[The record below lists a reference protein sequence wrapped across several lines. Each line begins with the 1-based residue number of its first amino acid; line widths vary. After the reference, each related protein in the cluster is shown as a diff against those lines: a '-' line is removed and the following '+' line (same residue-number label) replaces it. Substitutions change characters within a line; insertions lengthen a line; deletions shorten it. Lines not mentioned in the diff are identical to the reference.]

1 MEKKTA
7 LYEMHE
13 KCGGKIVP
21 FAGYLLPVVSKGFF
35 PGEDF
40 PGEPIRC
47 GLCIQVPLIAL
58 ACAALLLGLFPTQL
72 LGWLSGIA
80 SGVL

>member
-21 FAGYLLPVVSKGFF
+21 FAGYLLPVQYAKGIIHEHKTVREKVGMFDVSHM
-35 PGEDF
+35 GEF
-40 PGEPIRC
+40 TLKRRRN
-47 GLCIQVPLIAL
+47 
-58 ACAALLLGLFPTQL
+58 
-72 LGWLSGIA
+72 
-80 SGVL
+80 VLNAFNRKC